1 MKSRRLESCRICAA
15 PGLEPIIDF
24 GPLASCGY
32 FPAKG
37 AEDAPMAP
45 LAVVRCPRC
54 GFVQAGH
61 DYEMS
66 DLFRLAYGY
75 RSGLN
80 EMMIAH
86 LEGIVSDIRRRI
98 DLRSGDPV
106 LDIGSNDGTLLNA
119 YAGPSLARV
128 GIDPTYGQFKRY
140 YDGDILGASDFF
152 SAGLYRQLAGGRPAR
167 VVTSIAM
174 FYDLADPIAFARDVA
189 SILAADGIWVL
200 EQSYLPTMIKNNS
213 FDTICHEHLAY
224 YCLAQIER
232 ILGAAGLKA
241 VDIVFNDVN
250 GGSFRVYAA
259 HEANDAVTASDI
271 VASVRASETEGGYA
285 TGAPFGDF
293 IQRVEI
299 QGAALLELLRQIKAE
314 GKVVHGYGASTKGNT
329 LLQYLGITPEIL
341 PAIAD
346 RNELKWGART
356 PGSNIPIISE
366 AASREIKPDYY
377 LALPWHFRDGFL
389 KRELEFRAR
398 GGKFIFPLPVL
409 EVV

>member
-1 MKSRRLESCRICAA
+1 MKSRRLDACRICAG
-15 PGLEPIIDF
+15 PSLEPIIDF

-37 AEDAPMAP
+37 AEDAPTAP
-45 LAVVRCPRC
+45 LAVVRCPQC

-86 LEGIVSDIRRRI
+86 LEGIVFDLRRRV
-98 DLRSGDPV
+98 DLKPGDAV

-119 YAGPSLARV
+119 YSDPSLRRV
-128 GIDPTYGQFKRY
+128 GIDPTYEQFKSY

-152 SAGLYRQLAGGRPAR
+152 SAGLYRQLAGGHPAR

-189 SILAADGIWVL
+189 SVLATDGIWVL

-224 YCLAQIER
+224 YCLSQIER
-232 ILGAAGLKA
+232 ILGAAGLKT

-259 HEANDAVTASDI
+259 HEANHAATASDI
-271 VASVRASETEGGYA
+271 VAAVRASEIDDGYA

-293 IQRVEI
+293 IHRVEA
-299 QGAALLELLRQIKAE
+299 QGAALLELLRRIEVE

-329 LLQYLGITPEIL
+329 LLQYLGITSEIL

-366 AASREIKPDYY
+366 EESRRIKPDYY
-377 LALPWHFRDGFL
+377 LALPWHFREGFL
-389 KRELEFRAR
+389 KREVEFRAR

>member
-1 MKSRRLESCRICAA
+1 MKSSRLERCRICKG
-15 PGLEPIIDF
+15 PSLEPIVDF

-32 FPAKG
+32 FPGNG
-37 AEDAPMAP
+37 AEDAPTAP
-45 LAVVRCPRC
+45 LAVVRCPEC

-86 LEGIVSDIRRRI
+86 LDGIVSDIRRRI
-98 DLRSGDPV
+98 DLKAGDAV

-119 YAGPSLARV
+119 YADPSLSRI
-128 GIDPTYGQFKRY
+128 GIDPTYEQFKNY
-140 YDGDILGASDFF
+140 YADDVRGVSDFF
-152 SAGLYRQLAGGRPAR
+152 SAGLYRQLAGERPAR
-167 VVTSIAM
+167 VITSIAM

-259 HEANDAVTASDI
+259 HELNHAATASDI
-271 VASVRASETEGGYA
+271 VAAVRSSEIDGGYA
-285 TGAPFGDF
+285 TGAPFGNF
-293 IQRVEI
+293 VQRVEAE
-299 QGAALLELLRQIKAE
+299 GAALLDLLRRAKDE

-329 LLQYLGITPEIL
+329 LLQYLGITREIL

-366 AASREIKPDYY
+366 AESRELMPDYY
-377 LALPWHFRDGFL
+377 LALPWHFREGFL
-389 KRELEFRAR
+389 KREVEFRAR
-398 GGKFIFPLPVL
+398 GGKFIFPLPTL